1 MVEANEADSRSETVI
16 FAALMALEE
25 EQNLWQLRSIETIDL
40 TEGLDTYLDHFTID
54 IDVQVLNHWFSQE
67 FRYIPLGWRARTT
80 FLELDCKA
88 NSGES
93 LQLMPLS
100 FRHRYAEWKFWNLVE
115 QSDIMFTGSNVPGCI
130 RARVVKTIA
139 KSDTGNEL
147 LSGDCKNHACGHEQ
161 TWQAILSHESVGRA
175 YRDLQIESLS
185 SSRLSL
191 TMTFQS

>member
-1 MVEANEADSRSETVI
+1 MVEANEANSLSETMI
-16 FAALMALEE
+16 LAALMALEE
-25 EQNLWQLRSIETIDL
+25 EQDLWQLRSIETIDL

-54 IDVQVLNHWFSQE
+54 IDVQVVNHWFSQE
-67 FRYIPLGWRARTT
+67 NRYIPLGWRARTT

-100 FRHRYAEWKFWNLVE
+100 FRHRYAEWKFWKLIENSGFASAE
-115 QSDIMFTGSNVPGCI
+115 SNVPGCM

-147 LSGDCKNHACGHEQ
+147 FSGECKNHTCDHEQ
-161 TWQAILSHESVGRA
+161 TWQTILSHESTGRA
-175 YRDLQIESLS
+175 Y
-185 SSRLSL
+185 
-191 TMTFQS
+191 